1 MMSVR
6 FHHKHPL
13 AFTACFLVLGV
24 ILGKH
29 TIAFIAAAGTIL
41 LLTKRYCWRE
51 YMLSGMAMALGF
63 LSFNYHFQEYK
74 NTQGALQN
82 NDLIQVFVTAQSRNS
97 KGLQL
102 KAIVKAYYNGEAWKV
117 LPSYEVEWW
126 QNEVI
131 DITPGSLI
139 AIKGAKLKIPQKRK
153 YPFMFD
159 EAAYHLGQKKL
170 GRLNV
175 QNAQIYGLRCDSN
188 SLEYKRF
195 QYKNTILLRLDQV
208 LSPRA
213 HALFA
218 GLILG
223 DKSEITPA
231 EKRQF
236 QQAGLMHILS
246 VSGMHLGLIYWLL
259 SWPITRLAKRNRKY
273 KKLEILLLPLIWAY
287 AFLTGMAPPVFRA
300 AAFITAFLGTR
311 IVLKRSIR
319 LSDLLASAACLQVFL
334 DPLALFSVSF
344 QLSFAAMLG
353 IAFWF
358 PLWQEIWERKI
369 KKGTYLGDLL
379 GMSLC
384 CTLTTL
390 PLTLYHFHA
399 FPTWFL
405 LGNLVFTLPFT
416 ALMYV
421 FVALSLSVFMPFQ
434 GVSTVLSAIS
444 EYIISFLYT
453 ALNGQSK
460 LPLSYLYAFDFGF
473 IDALLAS
480 IGIYILWRCATGI
493 PSLSISWIKF
503 AVLLWFI
510 WGVFRVPQFLFSGE
524 AQSGLKLS
532 PNSLQLLGRFSQSQ
546 NKDTVYLRIVKPKQL
561 ME

>member
-1 MMSVR
+1 MSVR

-13 AFTACFLVLGV
+13 AFTACFLVLGA

-29 TIAFIAAAGTIL
+29 VIFFIAAVGIL
-41 LLTKRYCWRE
+41 LFLTKRLCWRE
-51 YMLSGMAMALGF
+51 YMLSGLALALGF
-63 LSFNYHFQEYK
+63 LSFNYQFKEYK
-74 NTQGALQN
+74 NAQRALQN
-82 NDLIQVFVTAQSRNS
+82 NYPIQVFVTAQSRNA
-97 KGLQL
+97 KGLQI
-102 KAIVKAYYNGEAWKV
+102 KALVKAYYKEGTWKV
-117 LPSYEVEWW
+117 TPNYEVEWW
-126 QNEVI
+126 QKEVLNI
-131 DITPGSLI
+131 PPGSLI
-139 AIKGAKLKIPQKRK
+139 AIKGGKLKTPQKRQ
-153 YPFMFD
+153 YSFLFD
-159 EAAYHLGQKKL
+159 DEAYHLGQKKL
-170 GRLNV
+170 GRLNL

-195 QYKNTILLRLDQV
+195 QYKHDILVRLEEV

-223 DKSEITPA
+223 DKSGITPA
-231 EKRQF
+231 EKQQF

-259 SWPITRLAKRNRKY
+259 SWPIKRLAKRNRKF
-273 KKLEILLLPLIWAY
+273 KKLEILLLPIIWAY
-287 AFLTGMAPPVFRA
+287 AFMTGMAPPVFRA

-311 IVLKRSIR
+311 IILKRSIR
-319 LSDLLASAACLQVFL
+319 LSDLLASAACLQVFF

-358 PLWQEIWERKI
+358 PHWQDIWERKI
-369 KKGTYLGDLL
+369 KKGSYLGDLL

-421 FVALSLSVFMPFQ
+421 FVALSLAVFMPFK
-434 GVSTVLSAIS
+434 GLSLVFSVIS
-444 EYIISFLYT
+444 QYIISVIYT
-453 ALNGQSK
+453 LLNGLSK
-460 LPLSYLYAFDFGF
+460 LPLPYIYAFDFGF
-473 IDALLAS
+473 FDALFVS
-480 IGIYILWRCATGI
+480 IGIYILWRGATRI
-493 PSLSISWIKF
+493 PTLSIPWVKF
-503 AVLLWFI
+503 AVLLWCI
-510 WGVFRVPQFLFSGE
+510 WGVFRVPQNFFSGE

-532 PNSLQLLGRFSQSQ
+532 TNTLQLLGRFSQSQ
-546 NKDTVYLRIVKPKQL
+546 NIDTVYIRAVKTLQP

>member
-1 MMSVR
+1 
-6 FHHKHPL
+6 
-13 AFTACFLVLGV
+13 
-24 ILGKH
+24 
-29 TIAFIAAAGTIL
+29 
-41 LLTKRYCWRE
+41 
-51 YMLSGMAMALGF
+51 
-63 LSFNYHFQEYK
+63 
-74 NTQGALQN
+74 
-82 NDLIQVFVTAQSRNS
+82 
-97 KGLQL
+97 
-102 KAIVKAYYNGEAWKV
+102 
-117 LPSYEVEWW
+117 
-126 QNEVI
+126 
-131 DITPGSLI
+131 
-139 AIKGAKLKIPQKRK
+139 
-153 YPFMFD
+153 
-159 EAAYHLGQKKL
+159 
-170 GRLNV
+170 
-175 QNAQIYGLRCDSN
+175 
-188 SLEYKRF
+188 
-195 QYKNTILLRLDQV
+195 
-208 LSPRA
+208 
-213 HALFA
+213 
-218 GLILG
+218 
-223 DKSEITPA
+223 
-231 EKRQF
+231 
-236 QQAGLMHILS
+236 
-246 VSGMHLGLIYWLL
+246 
-259 SWPITRLAKRNRKY
+259 
-273 KKLEILLLPLIWAY
+273 
-287 AFLTGMAPPVFRA
+287 MAPPVFRA